1 MTIETL
7 IPRQEA
13 GTVARD
19 ENERIREFS
28 ETEFNWLRRIES
40 ILRNGLP
47 RDDKDV
53 AGTIAHAHSEMELL
67 LESIDEDW
75 WMQ

>member
-1 MTIETL
+1 MNIGVSDTTFRKL
-7 IPRQEA
+7 K
-13 GTVARD
+13 
-19 ENERIREFS
+19 
-28 ETEFNWLRRIES
+28 RIES

-47 RDDKDV
+47 RNDKDV

-67 LESIDEDW
+67 LEAIDKDW